1 MIGDYFAVSFAGD
14 RVVPVFPLATSPV
27 KSRFR
32 QGIFAASLRA
42 LG

>member
-1 MIGDYFAVSFAGD
+1 
-14 RVVPVFPLATSPV
+14 VPVFPLATSPV